1 MVGLDGTAIRDKLR
15 TVTWNDTLVGS
26 VKFRIGESLDISED
40 TCGTTTQWHGN
51 EMEDVIWPLGPATSA
66 SIIYP
71 KYPWNWALIP
81 DINRDGKDDMKDV
94 SKAAKAFGSSFGHP
108 RWDWAADWNRD
119 GKVDMKDISAI
130 AKKFGTVCNYIP

>member
-1 MVGLDGTAIRDKLR
+1 
-15 TVTWNDTLVGS
+15 
-26 VKFRIGESLDISED
+26 
-40 TCGTTTQWHGN
+40 
-51 EMEDVIWPLGPATSA
+51 MEDVIWPLGPATSA

-71 KYPWNWALIP
+71 KYPWNWALVP

-94 SKAAKAFGSSFGHP
+94 SKAAKAFGSTFGHP